1 MNDLNTGDM
10 LLFSPSKKGR
20 FGFLKALDWL
30 IETTTHS
37 PYTHVAFV
45 LKDPTFIHPH
55 LKGLYIWESG
65 YEGTRDPQDG
75 KIKLGVQITSLHQ
88 CICNFEGDIYIR
100 KMTMF
105 KGTIVVGAIHK
116 HLHMCFL
123 LEGHL
128 SVASAAG
135 VREYVAPCYIIAEP
149 GEKRILYSHEDSRWY
164 NTHKNPNNT
173 RDIKELENQ
182 IVAINYEDYNRYKQ
196 NTD

>member
-1 MNDLNTGDM
+1 MNQLEKLPDFGIGKDFESCVTKLESDLRSIADGDKVIVGDDENPIVNNSEKIPIDHFFM
-10 LLFSPSKKGR
+10 
-20 FGFLKALDWL
+20 
-30 IETTTHS
+30 
-37 PYTHVAFV
+37 
-45 LKDPTFIHPH
+45 
-55 LKGLYIWESG
+55 
-65 YEGTRDPQDG
+65 DG
-75 KIKLGVQITSLHQ
+75 V
-88 CICNFEGDIYIR
+88 YIR

-149 GEKRILYSHEDSRWY
+149 GEKRILYAHEDSRWY